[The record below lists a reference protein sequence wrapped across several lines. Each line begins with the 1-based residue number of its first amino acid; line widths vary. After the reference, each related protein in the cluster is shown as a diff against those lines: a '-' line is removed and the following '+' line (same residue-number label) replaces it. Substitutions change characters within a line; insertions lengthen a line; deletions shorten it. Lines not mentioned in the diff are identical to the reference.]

1 MPAGRRAGLAVSLAG
16 GCGFRQIALLLGGS
30 EILSQILAE
39 PGLLLTFVL
48 VGFVAQ
54 LIDGALGMAFGV
66 ISNTLLISFGVP
78 PAAASASV
86 HVIKNFTGA
95 VSAMSHVAHRNV
107 DWRLFWR
114 LLLPGMVGGV
124 IGAVVLTR
132 IDAAVAKPIVLSYL
146 AAIGI
151 YLLVRALRAPPVEKR
166 PRIVEPLGF
175 AGGFLDAAGG
185 GGWGPVVTSNLL
197 VQGANPRKV
206 VGTVN
211 TSELFLALA
220 ISTAFLLT
228 LGVSAFGTA
237 AVGLLIGGV
246 AAAPLGGYVAKRV
259 PARPMLIM
267 VGIVLTVTSGLG
279 LWAALR

>member
-1 MPAGRRAGLAVSLAG
+1 MVLAD
-16 GCGFRQIALLLGGS
+16 
-30 EILSQILAE
+30 
-39 PGLLLTFVL
+39 PGLLLTFIL

-95 VSAMSHVAHRNV
+95 VSAISHVAHRNV

-114 LLLPGMVGGV
+114 LLLPGAIGGV
-124 IGAVVLTR
+124 IGAIALTR
-132 IDAAVAKPIVLSYL
+132 LDAAVAKPIVLAYL

-151 YLLVRALRAPPVEKR
+151 YLLFRALRAPPAEKR
-166 PRIVEPLGF
+166 PKIVEPLGF

-197 VQGANPRKV
+197 VQGANPRMV

-220 ISTAFLLT
+220 ISGAFLMTIGLA
-228 LGVSAFGTA
+228 AFGTA
-237 AVGLLIGGV
+237 AIGLLIGGV
-246 AAAPLGGYVAKRV
+246 AAAPLGGYVAKRI
-259 PARPMLIM
+259 PARPMLAM
-267 VGIVLTVTSGLG
+267 VGLVLVVTSLFG
-279 LWAALR
+279 LWSVVR

>member
-1 MPAGRRAGLAVSLAG
+1 M
-16 GCGFRQIALLLGGS
+16 
-30 EILSQILAE
+30 
-39 PGLLLTFVL
+39 TFVL

-66 ISNTLLISFGVP
+66 ISNTLLISFGVS

-86 HVIKNFTGA
+86 HIIKNFTGT
-95 VSAMSHVAHRNV
+95 VSAISHVAHRNV

-124 IGAVVLTR
+124 IGAVLLTR
-132 IDAAVAKPIVLSYL
+132 MDAAVAKPLVLTYL

-151 YLLVRALRAPPVEKR
+151 YLLVRAVRAPPLEKR
-166 PRIVEPLGF
+166 PRIVEPLGLT
-175 AGGFLDAAGG
+175 GGFLDAVGG

-197 VQGANPRKV
+197 VQGANPRLV

-211 TSELFLALA
+211 TSELFLALT
-220 ISTAFLLT
+220 ISGAFLLT

-237 AVGLLIGGV
+237 AIGLLIGGV

-259 PARPMLIM
+259 PARPMLVM
-267 VGIVLTVTSGLG
+267 VGVVLTVTSMLG
-279 LWAALR
+279 LWSALR

>member
-1 MPAGRRAGLAVSLAG
+1 MESEIFPSLA
-16 GCGFRQIALLLGGS
+16 
-30 EILSQILAE
+30 AE
-39 PGLLLTFVL
+39 PGLLLTFIL

-54 LIDGALGMAFGV
+54 LVDGALGMAFGV

-86 HVIKNFTGA
+86 HIIKNFTGA
-95 VSAMSHVAHRNV
+95 VSAVSHVAHRNV

-124 IGAVVLTR
+124 IGAVLLSNM
-132 IDAAVAKPIVLSYL
+132 DASIAKPIVLFYL
-146 AAIGI
+146 AAVGV
-151 YLLVRALRAPPVEKR
+151 YLLVRALRAPPAEKR

-197 VQGANPRKV
+197 VQGANPRQV

-211 TSELFLALA
+211 TSELFLALT
-220 ISTAFLLT
+220 ISGAFLVT
-228 LGVSAFGTA
+228 IGFSAFGTA

-259 PARPMLIM
+259 PARPMLVM
-267 VGIVLTVTSGLG
+267 VGVVLTVTSGLG
-279 LWAALR
+279 LWTALR

>member
-1 MPAGRRAGLAVSLAG
+1 MERVIFS
-16 GCGFRQIALLLGGS
+16 FVFDD
-30 EILSQILAE
+30 

-95 VSAMSHVAHRNV
+95 VAAVSHIAHRNV

-114 LLLPGMVGGV
+114 LLVPGVVGGV
-124 IGAVVLTR
+124 IGAIMLTR
-132 IDAAVAKPIVLSYL
+132 IDASVAKPLVLSYL
-146 AAIGI
+146 AAIGV
-151 YLLVRALRAPPVEKR
+151 YMLLRALRAPPVEKH
-166 PRIVEPLGF
+166 PRVVEPLGF
-175 AGGFLDAAGG
+175 AGGFLDAVGG
-185 GGWGPVVTSNLL
+185 GGWGPVVTSNLI
-197 VQGANPRKV
+197 VQGASPRMV

-211 TSELFLALA
+211 TSELFIALA
-220 ISTAFLLT
+220 ISGAFLFTIGL
-228 LGVSAFGTA
+228 SAFGA
-237 AVGLLIGGV
+237 AALGLLIGGV

-259 PARPMLIM
+259 PARPMMIM
-267 VGIVLTVTSGLG
+267 VGIVLTITSLLG
-279 LWAALR
+279 LWSAVR

>member
-1 MPAGRRAGLAVSLAG
+1 MFPSLA
-16 GCGFRQIALLLGGS
+16 
-30 EILSQILAE
+30 AE
-39 PGLLLTFVL
+39 PGLLLTFIL

-66 ISNTLLISFGVP
+66 ISNTLLISLGVP

-86 HVIKNFTGA
+86 HIIKNFTGA
-95 VSAMSHVAHRNV
+95 VSAISHVAHRNV

-124 IGAVVLTR
+124 IGAVLLSNM
-132 IDAAVAKPIVLSYL
+132 DASIAKPVVLSYL
-146 AAIGI
+146 AAIGV

-166 PRIVEPLGF
+166 PKIVEPLGF

-220 ISTAFLLT
+220 ISGAFLVSI
-228 LGVSAFGTA
+228 GFSAFGTA

-246 AAAPLGGYVAKRV
+246 AAAPLGGWVAKRV
-259 PARPMLIM
+259 PARPMLVM
-267 VGIVLTVTSGLG
+267 VGIVLTVTSGMG